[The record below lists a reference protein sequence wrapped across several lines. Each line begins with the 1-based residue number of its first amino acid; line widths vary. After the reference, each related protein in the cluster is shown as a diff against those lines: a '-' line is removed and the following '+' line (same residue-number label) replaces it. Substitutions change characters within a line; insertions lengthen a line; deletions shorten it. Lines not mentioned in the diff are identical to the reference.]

1 MISKHPMVGFRV
13 SWRLEEKK
21 SVSSHRECM
30 EMTEQE
36 QIEKHK
42 DFIKNMRQKM
52 EEFNI
57 KFKQLYNADQT
68 GLFYNKLPNW
78 MYASTA
84 TKDYHRVKQMKSK
97 DRVILMGATSAVG
110 GKIPLFLVGKAKAL
124 NCV

>member
-1 MISKHPMVGFRV
+1 
-13 SWRLEEKK
+13 
-21 SVSSHRECM
+21 M

-68 GLFYNKLPNW
+68 GLFYNKLPN
-78 MYASTA
+78 
-84 TKDYHRVKQMKSK
+84 
-97 DRVILMGATSAVG
+97 
-110 GKIPLFLVGKAKAL
+110 
-124 NCV
+124 